1 MPRQPRSWVLNNS
14 PINGV
19 SQAAGSTGLFMSG
32 GKGEISRIIDL
43 ELLAAHYREACNVL
57 IFEDLHCSDSL
68 EAVRAA
74 VKGKKLDS
82 VVLAGE
88 SPLFYKTT
96 RNGDLLLRVLQ
107 EAGINSNRIAVVNL
121 KEQAALPHRAMPAEA
136 TKKAKTLID
145 VGLEKVR
152 LSKDVGMIEVSP
164 RKTVMV
170 IGTTTGAFFAAQR
183 LLERGFHI
191 IFIGNIREMDVAEVS
206 AGIVPTMA
214 CVRNHPNVTFH
225 DASLDELYG
234 YAGNFRIRLKGNI
247 NLRAGGIVVA
257 IGDDLELTSSLYPFL
272 RLERDNAGHFKKIYS
287 DTSVTETVNPGIFL
301 VPHSGSLA
309 MTIACAD
316 SAAMSVDTLLKRHSI
331 RHELF
336 VSEVDANIC
345 GGCGTCIKTCLFHA
359 AELDPVSKLSSTNIK
374 RCVGCGNCVSACP
387 TGARD
392 QVSANTQYLL
402 SAVRIL
408 SSYEPPNGIKLL
420 YIVCEGCGYQ
430 SLDFAGREG
439 LEYPTSMMPLSVRC
453 AGRIDTQ
460 FILEAFRE
468 GFTGVVICKCGEDR
482 CLNIV
487 GNTDLDRRA
496 NLFRAVL
503 NSRGISPERL
513 RIFGVSDCDGNSC
526 VKGAVEFVEHLK
538 KMGRG

>member
-1 MPRQPRSWVLNNS
+1 MSDSGMNRDMRAV
-14 PINGV
+14 
-19 SQAAGSTGLFMSG
+19 ARTGLFMSEG
-32 GKGEISRIIDL
+32 EGEISRIIDL
-43 ELLAAHYREACNVL
+43 KSLARHYKKSFPVL
-57 IFEDLHCSDSL
+57 TFRNLHSSGSLDSI
-68 EAVRAA
+68 RAE
-74 VKGKKLDS
+74 VKQKRLDS

-88 SPLFYKTT
+88 SPLFYSTT
-96 RNGDLLLRVLQ
+96 RNGDLLLRILQ
-107 EAGINSNRIAVVNL
+107 DAGINSNRIAIVNL
-121 KEQAALPHRAMPAEA
+121 KEQAALPHRTVPAEA
-136 TKKAKTLID
+136 TKKARALID

-152 LSKDVGMIEVSP
+152 LSKDVGMIEVAP
-164 RKTVMV
+164 KKTVAV
-170 IGTTTGAFFAAQR
+170 IGTTAAGLFAAQR

-191 IFIGNIREMDVAEVS
+191 FFIDRVMMRDVS
-206 AGIVPTMA
+206 AYKTDVMPTLA
-214 CVRNHPNVTFH
+214 YVKRHSDAIFH
-225 DASLDELYG
+225 DSPLEELYG
-234 YAGNFRIRLKGNI
+234 YAGNFRIKLKDGV

-257 IGDDLELTSSLYPFL
+257 IEDDLEFTERLYPFL
-272 RLERDNAGHFKKIYS
+272 RLERDNEGYFKTIFS

-301 VPHSGSLA
+301 IPHGTSFA
-309 MTIACAD
+309 TTIASAD
-316 SAAMSVDTLLKRHSI
+316 SAAMSLDTLLKRHSI

-336 VSEVDANIC
+336 VSEVDADIC

-392 QVSANTQYLL
+392 QVSANTEYLL
-402 SAVRIL
+402 SAIKIL
-408 SSYEPPNGIKLL
+408 SSYEPPGGIKLL
-420 YIVCEGCGYQ
+420 YLVCEGCGYH
-430 SLDFAGREG
+430 SLDYAGREG
-439 LEYPTSMMPLSVRC
+439 LEYPTSVMPLSVRC

-468 GFTGVVICKCGEDR
+468 GFSGVVICKCAEDR

-513 RIFGVSDCDGNSC
+513 RIFGVSDCDGSSC
-526 VKGAVEFVEHLK
+526 VKGAVDFIEHLG